1 MKIRNFLFTV
11 LAIAILAVPASAV
24 EIIGGAGVGHELG
37 RPAGESFN
45 VVWFGTVVKSWN
57 SGDTKLSTV
66 ARYGKYEEA
75 NIDAFGGKVILSDL
89 IWQSPTSVVNF
100 KAIFDVGFMDKYQA
114 QSDGS
119 REVAPTVGG
128 GLTMQISKVVAG
140 WAYYEAF
147 YAGPQWKQTLYFG
160 LSAST
165 AFSIGGAK

>member
-1 MKIRNFLFTV
+1 MKRFLLV
-11 LAIAILAVPASAV
+11 LAVLLLASPAMAV
-24 EIIGGAGVGHELG
+24 EIIGGAGVGHEIG

-45 VVWFGTVVKSWN
+45 VVWFGTVAKTFHD
-57 SGDTKLSTV
+57 GDTKLSTV

-75 NIDAFGGKVILSDL
+75 NLDAFGGKVILSDL

-100 KAIFDVGFMDKYQA
+100 RAMFDVGFMDRYQL

-119 REVAPTVGG
+119 RDVAPTVGG
-128 GLTMQISKVVAG
+128 GVIMQFSKVLSG
-140 WAYYEAF
+140 WTYYEAF

-165 AFSIGGAK
+165 AFSIGAK